1 MSEEHMRS
9 HIEERTPAEAQSR
22 AVVID
27 AAIAK
32 TIMWLAGGAVAA
44 SVAMGLWIGVTV
56 QGFEGRISVIEE
68 RSEERRTTR
77 DEQIAELVEKDA
89 EAARRLTALEVT
101 VTGIGA
107 LKELVNQGFAEMV
120 RRLDSMERNSP

>member
-1 MSEEHMRS
+1 MRS